1 MTSPAA
7 GRQTENMRVSIA
19 AAPER
24 EEIDQMNARRA
35 IITAG
40 ASGIGREIARA
51 FAQRLFQKSDFSPK
65 P

>member
-1 MTSPAA
+1 
-7 GRQTENMRVSIA
+7 MRVSIA